1 MASSVRAL
9 RFALV
14 ALAGSAAL
22 LACGSETDPTPSTCT
37 LPTLPAAYAS
47 PQFAVNATVA
57 LVQIQRFDRLRLRMD
72 AAEKDPTI
80 LVTREELQA
89 AYEGGLPSLWA
100 RSSDAFRPFAAAIFD
115 EFGQAAGRAWTP
127 AEPPA
132 TAGGRFGGPEPAPAV
147 YYIFEERGGDLRQLF
162 EKAAYG
168 AIDYYAARSTIDEGV
183 TQARLDL
190 VLALFGAH
198 PRTRASDGVSFAAFD
213 RDGAERTAIY
223 AKRRDDPAAATGML
237 REVQKQLLTAQAAIA
252 TEGCEAEAKAAVDAV
267 FVQWERALAATVV
280 YYARVAKA
288 ALTKDGATE
297 KELAVALHG
306 ISEAAGMAY
315 GFRLIPQTMRV
326 ATDPQLDAVL
336 TELGM
341 PNGAERT
348 TYRFVTDTVA
358 EAPKLDRA
366 VDAIAAIYGFSA
378 AELAAFGKNN

>member
-1 MASSVRAL
+1 MSSSPRTLRTAAAAL
-9 RFALV
+9 SL
-14 ALAGSAAL
+14 SAAL
-22 LACGSETDPTPSTCT
+22 VACGSETDPNPSTCT
-37 LPTLPAAYAS
+37 LPTLPTAYAS
-47 PQFAVNATVA
+47 PQFAVNATVS

-80 LVTREELQA
+80 RVSGAELQM
-89 AYEGGLPSLWA
+89 AYEAGLPSLWA
-100 RSSDAFRPFAAAIFD
+100 RSSDAFRPFAASIFD
-115 EFGQAAGRAWTP
+115 EFGQADGLSWTP
-127 AEPPA
+127 AEPPPM
-132 TAGGRFGGPEPAPAV
+132 AGGRFGGPVPAPAT
-147 YYIFEERGGDLRQLF
+147 YYVFEERGGDLRQLF

-168 AIDYYAARSTIDEGV
+168 ALDYYVARSTIAEGV
-183 TQARLDL
+183 TAARLDT

-213 RDGAERTAIY
+213 RDGAERSAIY
-223 AKRRDDPAAATGML
+223 AKRRDDPTAATGML
-237 REVQKQLLTAQAAIA
+237 REVQRQLLTAQAAVA
-252 TEGCEAEAKAAVDAV
+252 TEGCAAQAQAAVDAV

-280 YYARVAKA
+280 YYARAAKA

-326 ATDPQLDAVL
+326 ANDLQLDAVL
-336 TELGM
+336 AELGM

-348 TYRFVTDTVA
+348 TYRFVTDTVT

-366 VDAIAAIYGFSA
+366 VDAIAAAYGFSA
-378 AELAAFGKNN
+378 AELDAFGKNN